1 MTTARTPKEIADRTR
16 EFRHLTVA
24 HPMLMAT
31 KDALMSAIHEAPPG
45 SIVMVFGP
53 TGVGKTTL
61 RNRIQ
66 QLLADQQL
74 RMMEADPA
82 CVPFV
87 AVEAAATDNG
97 NFSWRDHYRRTL
109 LALSEPMLQ
118 HKIQPNWVHMMHDSR
133 AQQILGPR
141 SAAIEL
147 RHALESAILHRRPVA
162 ILIDEAQHLSR
173 IASGRRLADQLEVI
187 KSLANCTQT
196 VHVLLGTYDLLPLRH
211 LNGQLVRRSLD
222 IHFRRF
228 RAEVPQDL
236 RMFKNVVLSFQAHL
250 PLDEPP
256 DLMALWDL
264 LYERSVGCV
273 GILKEWLDR
282 ALIAALKEG
291 CATMSLRHL
300 EATALT
306 ASQCEKIA
314 VEAHEGE
321 SQLSSADAVQSRLRA
336 LLGLPDNPGASQGQ
350 QIPRRITH
358 KQVGRRNPKR
368 DPVGFGHNV
377 RIGVRH
383 AL

>member
-1 MTTARTPKEIADRTR
+1 MTTVRTPKEIADRTR

-24 HPMLMAT
+24 HPTLMAA

-61 RNRIQ
+61 RNRVQ
-66 QLLADQQL
+66 QLLADQQR

-109 LALSEPMLQ
+109 LALSEPMLE

-162 ILIDEAQHLSR
+162 ILVDEAQHLSR

-196 VHVLLGTYDLLPLRH
+196 VHVLLGTYDLLLLRH
-211 LNGQLVRRSLD
+211 LNGQLVRRSFD
-222 IHFRRF
+222 IHFGRY
-228 RAEVPQDL
+228 RAEIPQDL
-236 RMFKNVVLSFQAHL
+236 RVFKNIVLTFQKQL

-256 DLMALWDL
+256 DLMAYWDFL
-264 LYERSVGCV
+264 FERSVGCV
-273 GILKEWLDR
+273 GIVKEWLDR
-282 ALIAALKEG
+282 ALIATLKENST
-291 CATMSLRHL
+291 TMTLRHL

-306 ASQCEKIA
+306 AAQCEKIA

-321 SQLSSADAVQSRLRA
+321 SQLSSSDHAQSRLRG
-336 LLGLPDNPGASQGQ
+336 LLGLPDHPGVSPERKPLR
-350 QIPRRITH
+350 QITRR
-358 KQVGRRNPKR
+358 QVGRRKPKR
-368 DPVGFGHNV
+368 DPVGVGQSV
-377 RIGVRH
+377 RLEVAH

>member
-1 MTTARTPKEIADRTR
+1 MTTTRTPKEIADRTR
-16 EFRHLTVA
+16 DFRHLTVA
-24 HPMLMAT
+24 HPTLIAA
-31 KDALMSAIHEAPPG
+31 KDALMSAIHEAPSG

-61 RNRIQ
+61 RNRVQ
-66 QLLADQQL
+66 QLLAHQQL
-74 RMMEADPA
+74 RMMEAEPA

-109 LALSEPMLQ
+109 LALSEPMLE

-162 ILIDEAQHLSR
+162 ILVDEAQHLSR
-173 IASGRRLADQLEVI
+173 IASGKRLSDQLEVI

-196 VHVLLGTYDLLPLRH
+196 VHVLLGTYDLLLLRH
-211 LNGQLVRRSLD
+211 LNGQLVRRSFD
-222 IHFRRF
+222 IHFGRY
-228 RAEVPQDL
+228 RAENPQDL
-236 RMFKNVVLSFQAHL
+236 RVFKNIVLTFQKQL
-250 PLDEPP
+250 PLDGPP
-256 DLMALWDL
+256 DLMAYWDF

-282 ALIAALKEG
+282 ALIATLKES
-291 CATMSLRHL
+291 CATMTLRHL
-300 EATALT
+300 ESTALS
-306 ASQCEKIA
+306 AAQCEKIA

-321 SQLSSADAVQSRLRA
+321 SQLFSAEHGKSRLRG
-336 LLGLPDNPGASQGQ
+336 LLGLPDQPGASPAQ
-350 QIPRRITH
+350 QPLRRITRQ
-358 KQVGRRNPKR
+358 QVGRRKPKR
-368 DPVGFGHNV
+368 DPVGV
-377 RIGVRH
+377 SQSVQLEVAH

>member
-1 MTTARTPKEIADRTR
+1 MTTAHTPKEIADHTR

-24 HPMLMAT
+24 HPMLIAA
-31 KDALMSAIHEAPPG
+31 KDALMSAIHDAPPG

-61 RNRIQ
+61 RNRVQ
-66 QLLADQQL
+66 QLLTDQQL

-82 CVPFV
+82 CMPFV

-109 LALSEPMLQ
+109 LALSEPMLE

-147 RHALESAILHRRPVA
+147 RHALESAILHRRPAA
-162 ILIDEAQHLSR
+162 ILVDEAQHLSR

-211 LNGQLVRRSLD
+211 LNGQLARRSLD
-222 IHFRRF
+222 IHFRRY

-236 RMFKNVVLSFQAHL
+236 RIFKNVVLTFAEHL

-256 DLMALWDL
+256 DLMAFWDF

-282 ALIAALKEG
+282 ALIATLQES
-291 CATMSLRHL
+291 CTTMALRHL

-306 ASQCEKIA
+306 AAQCEKIA
-314 VEAHEGE
+314 IEAHEGE
-321 SQLSSADAVQSRLRA
+321 TQLSSSDHVQSRLRGV
-336 LLGLPDNPGASQGQ
+336 LGLPDNSGAFQAQ
-350 QIPRRITH
+350 QPLPRIAR
-358 KQVGRRNPKR
+358 KSVGRRKPKR
-368 DPVGFGHNV
+368 DPVGLGSSTLM
-377 RIGVRH
+377 GVCH